1 MIITAFTH
9 WFCDLK
15 LLTSIS
21 AMDSTVSPTKFVCW
35 IPNHQWNYIWRWNL
49 WETIRSRWGHK
60 SGAHIRRNAIVFI
73 LSLSLC
79 LFLSLSLSLFLCL
92 SHCHVRTQQ
101 EDIHLW
107 SRNGALTRIQPCCHS
122 DSDCQS
128 QEQWENKFLF
138 LKSPILWYFV
148 LAASADK
155 YSFPAKH

>member
-1 MIITAFTH
+1 MIITAFTY

-15 LLTSIS
+15 LLTSTS

-35 IPNHQWNYIWRWNL
+35 IPNHQWNNIWRWNL

-60 SGAHIRRNAIVFI
+60 SGAHIRRNATVFT

-79 LFLSLSLSLFLCL
+79 LFLSLSFSVSLTAMWGHSRKTSIYDPGMELSPESNHAAILI
-92 SHCHVRTQQ
+92 RTAS
-101 EDIHLW
+101 LKK
-107 SRNGALTRIQPCCHS
+107 
-122 DSDCQS
+122 
-128 QEQWENKFLF
+128 QWENKFLF

-148 LAASADK
+148 LAAWADK